1 MALLE
6 ELGEGTGSYDIA
18 IAAAT
23 ISILVG
29 GILFGIGMGFGFR
42 RMRLLGAE
50 EVGQGIVSAAM
61 VGGLLAFTL
70 LINSTVPSL
79 VPQAVSVSCESVASP
94 TGSPYAYYMCNL
106 EAMQNSY
113 RALSNSLS
121 RAAQITGFASSL
133 QVDIGVVAAQP
144 FFALQSASKELHNA
158 SQQAGWQSALAFSEF
173 ELADAVRASAL
184 SIFLPVGL
192 VLRTFFATRKLGAAA
207 MALAIAAYI
216 IYPLLFL
223 HTFTVSK
230 SLATA
235 EVAQK
240 DIDSFNAEFAS
251 IPLLDLDST
260 AAVRNKINEMSHGDF
275 SSKVQ
280 PLFSASFSA
289 ISLANSDLLLYP
301 IIALLMSAICAYEL
315 YRLLSAQIFLPYFE
329 SV

>member
-6 ELGEGTGSYDIA
+6 ELGARTDSYDIA

-23 ISILVG
+23 ISILIG
-29 GILFGIGMGFGFR
+29 GILFGVGLGFGLR

-50 EVGQGIVSAAM
+50 EAGQGIISAAM

-70 LINSTVPSL
+70 IINSVIPSL
-79 VPQAVSVSCESVASP
+79 VPQTVAATCEHVDGP

-113 RALSNSLS
+113 RTLSNSLS

-158 SQQAGWQSALAFSEF
+158 SQQAIWQSALAFTEF

-184 SIFLPVGL
+184 SIFLPAGL
-192 VLRTFFATRKLGAAA
+192 ILRTFFATRKLGAAA
-207 MALAIAAYI
+207 MALAISAYL

-235 EVAQK
+235 AVAQK
-240 DIDSFNAEFAS
+240 DIDSFNGEFAS

-260 AAVRNKINEMSHGDF
+260 AAVRNKINEMSQGDF

-280 PLFSASFSA
+280 PLFSTSFDA
-289 ISLANSDLLLYP
+289 ISLANSDLFLYP
-301 IIALLMSAICAYEL
+301 IIALLVSAVCAYEL
-315 YRLLSAQIFLPYFE
+315 YRLLSAPIFLPLFE
-329 SV
+329 TV

>member
-6 ELGEGTGSYDIA
+6 ELGARTGSYDIA

-23 ISILVG
+23 ISILIG
-29 GILFGIGMGFGFR
+29 GILFGVGLGFGLR
-42 RMRLLGAE
+42 RMRMLGAE
-50 EVGQGIVSAAM
+50 EIGQGMVSAAM

-79 VPQAVSVSCESVASP
+79 VPALAATCDSVDNP

-113 RALSNSLS
+113 RTLSNSLS

-144 FFALQSASKELHNA
+144 FFALQSASKELHSA
-158 SQQAGWQSALAFSEF
+158 SQQAGWQSALAFTEF
-173 ELADAVRASAL
+173 ELADVVRASAL

-192 VLRTFFATRKLGAAA
+192 ILRTFFATRKLGAAA
-207 MALAIAAYI
+207 MALAIAAYL

-230 SLATA
+230 SLAA
-235 EVAQK
+235 AAVAQK
-240 DIDSFNAEFAS
+240 DIDSFNGEFAS

-260 AAVRNKINEMSHGDF
+260 AAVRDKINEMSNGDF

-280 PLFSASFSA
+280 PLFSTSFEA
-289 ISLANSDLLLYP
+289 ISLANSDLFLYP
-301 IIALLMSAICAYEL
+301 IIALLISAVCACEL
-315 YRLLSAQIFLPYFE
+315 YKLLSAPIFLPFFE
-329 SV
+329 TV